1 MEKIAFRRISKVDH
15 PLVVFLQREFVK
27 RTVTLLLIRTVA
39 LDAIA
44 LYKLAN
50 SFVENPFFG
59 LESERQESRKGE
71 AQR

>member
-1 MEKIAFRRISKVDH
+1 MEKIGLLWIRKVDH

-27 RTVTLLLIRTVA
+27 STVTLLLIRTVA